1 MGSRHG
7 SPLERGA
14 DPSLGRDARLAL
26 VRSVDPALQAKV
38 VAFGRTRVNV
48 DAVDAQRR
56 RAEEA
61 LDLGGFGRFHSPNLQ
76 ICTGLHRDLLDYGQK
91 PLVTGAAAEVEKFNL
106 QAEWLS
112 PLAFRGSSDV
122 PPMRLRFHADAH
134 ALD

>member
-7 SPLERGA
+7 SPLERSA

-26 VRSVDPALQAKV
+26 ARSVDPALQAKV
-38 VAFGRTRVNV
+38 VTFGRTRVNV
-48 DAVDAQRR
+48 YAVDAQRR

-91 PLVTGAAAEVEKFNL
+91 PLVTGAAAEVEKLNL
-106 QAEWLS
+106 QAEWLRRWHFGGR
-112 PLAFRGSSDV
+112 ATFR
-122 PPMRLRFHADAH
+122 P
-134 ALD
+134 